1 MKSRNIQTSALQLYL
16 EAKWLSFYDSCAKSD
31 CWAVCTWCYHI
42 TLIEIFTDNENCRR
56 LRVKLYV
63 MTCSHWLS
71 ASNRFIT
78 PYAHCAFY
86 NIFCSFLQWSTTERW
101 YYRWLCTRSL
111 STHFPFQMSPYHYK
125 LQHDF
130 TVQVETRSDVPLEL
144 IVQNTEWKIK
154 NTWGFLLTT

>member
-31 CWAVCTWCYHI
+31 CWAVCTWCYRI

-86 NIFCSFLQWSTTERW
+86 NIFCSFFSEVQQRDDIT
-101 YYRWLCTRSL
+101 
-111 STHFPFQMSPYHYK
+111 
-125 LQHDF
+125 DG
-130 TVQVETRSDVPLEL
+130 TVQEVWVLTSRFRCPP
-144 IVQNTEWKIK
+144 IITKCNTISQYK
-154 NTWGFLLTT
+154 